1 MPSFWRTPLWWSRP
15 RDSTRWRHLTAHNCR
30 QCRQDMTVVVTCGQ
44 MRTHGFNDT
53 ESSFN
58 SSLHQT
64 HIQRTVVVTGS
75 DTYSAL
81 FETIK
86 GPRRIV
92 QTQELPHG
100 QAGGDKEQTKGAR
113 LYSCSRVDR
122 TSGARDGM
130 CLARTG
136 KGGGVTLRTSWQCPC
151 VRWDFARR
159 PAVPAAGPPGSRCR
173 SCLWTSAWAAARDGS
188 LETCLS
194 AATHTHTAKMG
205 THNK

>member
-1 MPSFWRTPLWWSRP
+1 
-15 RDSTRWRHLTAHNCR
+15 
-30 QCRQDMTVVVTCGQ
+30 MTVVVTCGQ

-130 CLARTG
+130 RLARTG
-136 KGGGVTLRTSWQCPC
+136 KGGGLRYAPVGNVLVCDEILQEGLQSQLP
-151 VRWDFARR
+151 VLQEVAVVVVFE
-159 PAVPAAGPPGSRCR
+159 PALGRQR
-173 SCLWTSAWAAARDGS
+173 ETEAWKHVFQ
-188 LETCLS
+188 LQ
-194 AATHTHTAKMG
+194 HTRTQPKWVHTI
-205 THNK
+205 NKKRF